1 MLLPIGL
8 PSANQITYFCF
19 LFFKTSNLS
28 VILIIYG
35 EFGLLT
41 LLSPSWVLY
50 FWWWALGECRLCYKF
65 KLSCASLSSKRNV
78 QIFHNLSSLILKPA
92 HRHRSHLLWIFRYRL
107 GHILPCHKLS
117 SSLYFELS
125 VRSLGTGG
133 CFLPDT
139 RTGDTGPGSR
149 SVANMFVITK
159 HLQRHLL

>member
-107 GHILPCHKLS
+107 VSVEYSSILVNRRLDEEMQWENRWKIIIHKS
-117 SSLYFELS
+117 IHTFS
-125 VRSLGTGG
+125 GNNGN
-133 CFLPDT
+133 FL
-139 RTGDTGPGSR
+139 RT
-149 SVANMFVITK
+149 NCFVIWE
-159 HLQRHLL
+159 Q